1 MFLFLFSCITPAAT
15 STGSYDSLKGR
26 SGGHCLKEDMKMQIY
41 VCTGPEGRVIL

>member
-1 MFLFLFSCITPAAT
+1 MFLFSCITPAAT

-26 SGGHCLKEDMKMQIY
+26 SGGHCLKKDMKMQIY